1 MLDDAITICYALAQA
16 DIWIELH
23 PETQALILGPTER
36 VQAHPDLLQ
45 QVRAQ
50 KAQILEALQETLAY
64 QTLAPPDHGRFQV
77 ETCSVCQQPAF
88 VILAPRRLAIHRTPD
103 GTAVCPGA
111 IQAHEA
117 VAQTLLTR
125 YIAQRCVQRTGSVLT
140 WMALR
145 GGLEG
150 WAREQ
155 GWLLPPRPYLIAWLD
170 AHYKRMSK
178 DEAYPSWAGLTFTV
192 EEWLG
197 DDEAPVPVSSDQ
209 PPRLV
214 LRAS

>member
-1 MLDDAITICYALAQA
+1 MCQQLAF
-16 DIWIELH
+16 
-23 PETQALILGPTER
+23 
-36 VQAHPDLLQ
+36 V
-45 QVRAQ
+45 V
-50 KAQILEALQETLAY
+50 
-64 QTLAPPDHGRFQV
+64 LAPQ
-77 ETCSVCQQPAF
+77 
-88 VILAPRRLAIHRTPD
+88 RLAIHRTPD

-111 IQAHEA
+111 IQAQRA

-125 YIAQRCVQRTGSVLT
+125 YISQRCVQRAGSVLT

-155 GWLLPPRPYLIAWLD
+155 GWLLPPRPYLIAWMD

-178 DEAYPSWAGLTFTV
+178 DEAYPSWAGLTFTL

-197 DDEAPVPVSSDQ
+197 DDEDPTPATADQ
-209 PPRLV
+209 PRRTV
-214 LRAS
+214 LTAS